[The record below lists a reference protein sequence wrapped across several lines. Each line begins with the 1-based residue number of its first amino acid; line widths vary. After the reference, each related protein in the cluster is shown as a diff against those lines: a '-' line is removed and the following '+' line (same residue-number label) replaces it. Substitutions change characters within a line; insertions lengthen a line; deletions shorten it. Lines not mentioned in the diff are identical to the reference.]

1 MIRLYDPEDLLAL
14 QILKKKKRN
23 SLSAASESQENKRTD
38 AKKKKTRQKWDTPG
52 DICRIVHWRS
62 IARDF

>member
-38 AKKKKTRQKWDTPG
+38 AKKKKHDRNG
-52 DICRIVHWRS
+52 IRLGIY
-62 IARDF
+62 AG